1 MDRNFAIF
9 PPRVWPLPQSGTA
22 YAPVG
27 CQLPR
32 RCNFVSRVI
41 LRLAWYRG
49 TRSFRL
55 IKSFIIRCVP
65 SHISF
70 PCESETNQCAFFM
83 NMLPTWCTLPPTV
96 KRRQIDNLSSEYVGV
111 FPPFF
116 VPCTI
121 TDISVDLTSFRHD
134 RGGEWSLKSSSR
146 TLPLFRS
153 LRIVPVRGFFHG
165 IKFYFQVATFKNTR
179 TISLF
184 SPRGEPFLSNFFLS
198 N

>member
-134 RGGEWSLKSSSR
+134 RGGEWSLKSSPFFALCESYPCEDISMESNSIFKLPRSKIPARLVCFLRAESLSSQSSFYR
-146 TLPLFRS
+146 TRY
-153 LRIVPVRGFFHG
+153 
-165 IKFYFQVATFKNTR
+165 K
-179 TISLF
+179 
-184 SPRGEPFLSNFFLS
+184 
-198 N
+198 